1 MLNTF
6 ADVIDYLVERF
17 MQRPLFGLSL
27 LTQQVLETRKTQKK
41 TKRSEFEDMGMPI
54 KKVAELLFNVMM
66 MKRKRKKE
74 GERERENAL

>member
-41 TKRSEFEDMGMPI
+41 DEEKRIRRYGDAN
-54 KKVAELLFNVMM
+54 KKSGGITL
-66 MKRKRKKE
+66 
-74 GERERENAL
+74 